1 MLDFLIKVYTVS
13 KSFIVFGGA
22 SLEEENGVLSTVGQL
37 NEETLK
43 WSKLGNLNNKRYNH
57 NTVHDGKSF
66 LVIGGAR
73 GKVW

>member
-1 MLDFLIKVYTVS
+1 M
-13 KSFIVFGGA
+13 
-22 SLEEENGVLSTVGQL
+22 EEENGVLSTVGQL

-43 WSKLGNLNNKRYNH
+43 WSKLGNLKNKRYNH